1 MASEIGKAYVQIIP
15 SSQGIKG
22 KLESAI
28 GGGGEADSAGKNIG
42 GKLVGA
48 IKGAVAVAAIGKFIG
63 DSVKQGAELEQS
75 IGGVETLF
83 KDSAEKIKK
92 NASQAFKTAGV
103 DANTYMQ
110 TVTSYAAGLVTSCAG
125 DTDKAADVADMAM
138 TDMSDNANKMGTSM
152 ESIQTA
158 YNGFAKQNYTMLD
171 NLKLGYGG
179 TKSEMERLLSDAQKI
194 TGVKYDINNLSDV
207 YSAIHVIQGELGIT
221 GTTANEAATTVSGSF
236 GMLKASFTDLM
247 GNLALGQNVGQSLQ
261 NVITSAGTFMA
272 NLIPMVVNIVVS
284 IPQAIAGALP
294 SLLPA
299 LQQTGQTILENITGG
314 TTMSLPQFLDSAVNM
329 ITQFA
334 NKIFENIPTV
344 VTVIGNMIS
353 KMVSYI
359 MQNLPTILSAGV
371 QIIGNI
377 AKGLIQNLPAIVG
390 AMANMFV
397 KIVSTIGKNLPT
409 MLAKGGE
416 LIGKIVA
423 GIIKAI
429 PTIVSSMPKVIKAVT
444 TAFTSVDWATMG
456 KNIIQGIINGIT
468 AAAGQIGKAMTDVA
482 KSALESAKKALG
494 IHSPSRVMA
503 KEVGQY
509 IPEGIAMGIDNG
521 LGSITDAMNSATEA
535 TTKSFAPSFGTSGST
550 NVGGITMNI
559 YGAEGQ
565 DINALADIIETRLSN
580 SINRREAVYA

>member
-1 MASEIGKAYVQIIP
+1 
-15 SSQGIKG
+15 
-22 KLESAI
+22 
-28 GGGGEADSAGKNIG
+28 
-42 GKLVGA
+42 
-48 IKGAVAVAAIGKFIG
+48 
-63 DSVKQGAELEQS
+63 
-75 IGGVETLF
+75 
-83 KDSAEKIKK
+83 
-92 NASQAFKTAGV
+92 
-103 DANTYMQ
+103 
-110 TVTSYAAGLVTSCAG
+110 
-125 DTDKAADVADMAM
+125 
-138 TDMSDNANKMGTSM
+138 
-152 ESIQTA
+152 
-158 YNGFAKQNYTMLD
+158 
-171 NLKLGYGG
+171 
-179 TKSEMERLLSDAQKI
+179 
-194 TGVKYDINNLSDV
+194 
-207 YSAIHVIQGELGIT
+207 
-221 GTTANEAATTVSGSF
+221 
-236 GMLKASFTDLM
+236 
-247 GNLALGQNVGQSLQ
+247 
-261 NVITSAGTFMA
+261 
-272 NLIPMVVNIVVS
+272 
-284 IPQAIAGALP
+284 
-294 SLLPA
+294 
-299 LQQTGQTILENITGG
+299 
-314 TTMSLPQFLDSAVNM
+314 
-329 ITQFA
+329 
-334 NKIFENIPTV
+334 
-344 VTVIGNMIS
+344 
-353 KMVSYI
+353 

-377 AKGLIQNLPAIVG
+377 AKGLIQNLPAIVL

-565 DINALADIIETRLSN
+565 DINALANIIETRLSN

>member
-1 MASEIGKAYVQIIP
+1 
-15 SSQGIKG
+15 
-22 KLESAI
+22 
-28 GGGGEADSAGKNIG
+28 
-42 GKLVGA
+42 
-48 IKGAVAVAAIGKFIG
+48 
-63 DSVKQGAELEQS
+63 
-75 IGGVETLF
+75 
-83 KDSAEKIKK
+83 
-92 NASQAFKTAGV
+92 
-103 DANTYMQ
+103 
-110 TVTSYAAGLVTSCAG
+110 
-125 DTDKAADVADMAM
+125 
-138 TDMSDNANKMGTSM
+138 
-152 ESIQTA
+152 
-158 YNGFAKQNYTMLD
+158 MLD

-272 NLIPMVVNIVVS
+272 NLIPMVVNVITS
-284 IPQAIAGALP
+284 IPAAIIGALP
-294 SLLPA
+294 SLLPT
-299 LQQTGQTILENITGG
+299 LQQTGKTILENITGG
-314 TTMSLPQFLDSAVNM
+314 TVTSLPQFLNSATNM
-329 ITQFA
+329 ITKFA
-334 NKIFENIPTV
+334 DTILKNIPKV
-344 VTVIGNMIS
+344 ITVIGNMIS
-353 KMVSYI
+353 KIVSYI
-359 MQNLPTILSAGV
+359 MQNLPTILATGV
-371 QIIGNI
+371 KIIGHI

-390 AMANMFV
+390 AMAKMFV
-397 KIVSTIGKNLPT
+397 KIVSTIGQNLPT

-429 PTIVSSMPKVIKAVT
+429 PTIVTSMPKVISAIT
-444 TAFTSVDWATMG
+444 DAFSKVDWATMG

-468 AAAGQIGKAMTDVA
+468 AAAGQIGKAMSDIA
-482 KSALESAKKALG
+482 SSALSSAKKALG

-521 LGSITDAMNSATEA
+521 LGSITEAMNSATEA
-535 TTKSFAPSFGTSGST
+535 TTKSFAPIFGTSGST

-565 DINALADIIETRLSN
+565 DVNALADIIETRLSN

>member
-1 MASEIGKAYVQIIP
+1 M
-15 SSQGIKG
+15 
-22 KLESAI
+22 
-28 GGGGEADSAGKNIG
+28 
-42 GKLVGA
+42 
-48 IKGAVAVAAIGKFIG
+48 
-63 DSVKQGAELEQS
+63 
-75 IGGVETLF
+75 
-83 KDSAEKIKK
+83 
-92 NASQAFKTAGV
+92 
-103 DANTYMQ
+103 
-110 TVTSYAAGLVTSCAG
+110 
-125 DTDKAADVADMAM
+125 
-138 TDMSDNANKMGTSM
+138 
-152 ESIQTA
+152 
-158 YNGFAKQNYTMLD
+158 
-171 NLKLGYGG
+171 YGG
-179 TKSEMERLLSDAQKI
+179 TKTEMQRLLADAQKI

-334 NKIFENIPTV
+334 NKIFENIPKV
-344 VTVIGNMIS
+344 VTVIGQMIS
-353 KMVSYI
+353 KMIAYI

-377 AKGLIQNLPAIVG
+377 AKGLIQNLPAIAG
-390 AMANMFV
+390 AMAKMFV
-397 KIVSTIGKNLPT
+397 NIVSTIGKNYPT
-409 MLAKGGE
+409 MITKGGE
-416 LIGKIVA
+416 LIGKVVA

-429 PTIVSSMPKVIKAVT
+429 PTIIASMPKVIKAVT

-468 AAAGQIGKAMTDVA
+468 AAAGQIGKAMSDVA
-482 KSALESAKKALG
+482 KSALASAKKALG

-565 DINALADIIETRLSN
+565 DVNALADIIETRLSN